1 VLELVQ
7 RARRRFR
14 NNEFLSQGSLA
25 LSIALALLIVLLLTG
40 VEVLN
45 WYWPV
50 ALLAAAAAFCLYR
63 AYSRVPSAYRIA
75 QVIDR
80 RLSLF
85 DTLSTAIHFNDSAH
99 QASADLR
106 TSQLEQADRIA
117 ATVDPAQAVPYRL
130 PHSAYA
136 FAALFLVS
144 ATLIGVRYGA
154 GRSLDLRPPL
164 AQLLS
169 STFNP
174 GGKKEVAQ
182 NNTPRNL
189 PQNQASKDEDTPAG
203 DQEEK
208 GAKPQD
214 GQSSEASEAGN
225 DSSAEKNGASQDGQ
239 DKRAAQ
245 NQGADSGDEN
255 QPQAEN
261 QQDSAEKSPSGA
273 DGENKP
279 DPNAKQSDG
288 KQSAEN
294 SSDSSS
300 LMSKMKDAF
309 QNLFSRPKPQ
319 NNANSQPQSAQN
331 QGAKQG
337 QPNQSKQNSKDGQQS
352 GAQPADG
359 ENGQPDN
366 SPDQNDSQG
375 KGQGK
380 NDAQQANK
388 QPGSGVGSQDGS
400 KQIHDAEMLAAM
412 GKISELIGKRSA
424 ALTGESTVEVQ
435 NTSQQLHTA
444 YVQRGAEHAQSGAE
458 INRDEIPVALQPY
471 VEQYFNQLRK
481 TAQPAPKKKQ

>member
-1 VLELVQ
+1 MLELVQ
-7 RARRRFR
+7 RARRRFL

-25 LSIALALLIVLLLTG
+25 LSAALALLIVLLLTG

-50 ALLAAAAAFCLYR
+50 AILAAAAVFCLDR
-63 AYSRVPSAYRIA
+63 AWRRVPSPYRIA
-75 QVIDR
+75 QIVDS
-80 RLSLF
+80 RLSLS
-85 DTLSTAIHFNDSAH
+85 DTLSTALHFSDSARPV
-99 QASADLR
+99 SADIR
-106 TSQLEQADRIA
+106 SSQLEQANLVA
-117 ATVDPAQAVPYRL
+117 ATVDIGQAIPYRL
-130 PHSAYA
+130 PRTAYA
-136 FAALFLVS
+136 CAALFLVA
-144 ATLIGVRYGA
+144 ATMLGLRYGA

-169 STFNP
+169 STFSP

-182 NNTPRNL
+182 NNPRNL
-189 PQNQASKDEDTPAG
+189 PPNQASKDEDTPGG
-203 DQEEK
+203 DREEK

-214 GQSSEASEAGN
+214 GQSSDASEGGS
-225 DSSAEKNGASQDGQ
+225 DSSAEKNGSSQDGQ

-245 NQGADSGDEN
+245 NQASDSGDEN

-261 QQDSAEKSPSGA
+261 QQDSAEKSPNS
-273 DGENKP
+273 DGESKP

-288 KQSAEN
+288 KQSGDNN
-294 SSDSSS
+294 SSDSNS

-337 QPNQSKQNSKDGQQS
+337 QPNGSKQNSKDGQQS

-380 NDAQQANK
+380 SDAQQANK

>member
-1 VLELVQ
+1 MLELVQ
-7 RARRRFR
+7 RARRRYL

-25 LSIALALLIVLLLTG
+25 LGVALALLIVLLLTG

-45 WYWPV
+45 WYWP
-50 ALLAAAAAFCLYR
+50 AAILAGAVGFCLYS
-63 AYSRVPSAYRIA
+63 AYRRVPSAYRIA

-80 RLSLF
+80 RLALS
-85 DTLSTAIHFNDSAH
+85 DTLSTAVHFSASTH
-99 QASADLR
+99 TASADLLA
-106 TSQLEQADRIA
+106 SQLEQANRVA
-117 ATVDPAQAVPYRL
+117 ATVDPSQAVPYTL
-130 PHSAYA
+130 PRSAYA
-136 FAALFLVS
+136 CAALFLVA
-144 ATLIGVRYGA
+144 ATMLGFRYGA

-169 STFNP
+169 STFSP
-174 GGKKEVAQ
+174 GGKKEVAAQ
-182 NNTPRNL
+182 NNPRNL
-189 PQNQASKDEDTPAG
+189 PPNQASKDEDAPAG

-214 GQSSEASEAGN
+214 GQSSDASEGGN
-225 DSSAEKNGASQDGQ
+225 DSSAEKNGSSQDGQ
-239 DKRAAQ
+239 DKRASQ
-245 NQGADSGDEN
+245 NQASDSGDEG
-255 QPQAEN
+255 QPQAEG
-261 QQDSAEKSPSGA
+261 QQDSAEKSPGSE
-273 DGENKP
+273 GENKP
-279 DPNAKQSDG
+279 DPSGKQSDG
-288 KQSAEN
+288 KQSADNN

-319 NNANSQPQSAQN
+319 NNGNSQPQSAQN

-337 QPNQSKQNSKDGQQS
+337 QPNGSKQNSKDGQQS